1 MAEPVD
7 RGTVPMRVDREFLVS
22 RLEKQ
27 LLAKVYDILVPAA
40 QMSCDCAPRPE
51 KRARGRRRSGHTS
64 STKGV

>member
-7 RGTVPMRVDREFLVS
+7 RGTVSIRVDREFLVS

-27 LLAKVYDILVPAA
+27 LLAKVYDILVPASH
-40 QMSCDCAPRPE
+40 MSCDRAPLPVG
-51 KRARGRRRSGHTS
+51 RARSRRTSGHTS